1 MKNTWTHTSK
11 VSYSDNRWLPPCF
24 MSHHV
29 AQYTPYGPFMYNQI
43 QDEEF
48 FWICGLVDL
57 KDFPYF
63 IKRLLALLISF
74 SRIVFPKESE
84 NWVTLGCEL

>member
-43 QDEEF
+43 QDEGF
-48 FWICGLVDL
+48 FRICGLVDL
-57 KDFPYF
+57 KDFP
-63 IKRLLALLISF
+63 LLYQTSFGTTHLILPNCVS
-74 SRIVFPKESE
+74 
-84 NWVTLGCEL
+84 